1 MAPVSVPRVVAVAPG
16 SPAARVGLVE
26 GDEILSING
35 DVPRDLL
42 EWRQLVDDAALA
54 VEVRRGGLET
64 LVEVDKRAGEPLGVE
79 VHSALFDKVRTCDN
93 HCEFCFIYQLPPG
106 LRRSLYLKDDDYRLS
121 FLYGNFTTL
130 TRFTEA
136 DLERVVGEGLSPLY
150 VSIHATDPEVRADM
164 LRNRRGAT
172 SLRWLRA
179 LLDHGVEVHGQVVVC
194 PGVND
199 AAVLDDTLA
208 GVLDRYAEL
217 VSVCVVPLGVSR
229 FNREARMRPHTRVEA
244 AAVVDCVHDWQEVF
258 AGVLGH
264 RMVYAADEYYL
275 LADRPFPDPAV
286 YGDFPM
292 YEDGIGMARAFEAE
306 LFGTGSRATSEE
318 RGGFFRSADADLSG
332 SADAEYEPYR
342 GVRATGDQLLRI
354 GPRRQAPVGILTAP
368 YGARVLRPLV
378 ERLGRPDVRIVTVDN
393 RYFGGN
399 VAVSGLMVGADVSRL
414 LADQPPGHRYLLPDV
429 CLTQG
434 RFLDGTGPG
443 DLPLPVE
450 IVPADGRSLRAAL
463 GAGAGG

>member
-1 MAPVSVPRVVAVAPG
+1 MSAPRVVAVAPG

-35 DVPRDLL
+35 EVPRDLL
-42 EWRQLVDDAALA
+42 EWRQLVDDPALA

-64 LVEVDKRAGEPLGVE
+64 LVEVDKRTGEPLGVE

-93 HCEFCFIYQLPPG
+93 HCEFCFIYQLPSG

-130 TRFTEA
+130 TRFIEA

-150 VSIHATDPEVRADM
+150 VSIHATDPQVRADM

-179 LLDHGVEVHGQVVVC
+179 LLDHAVEVHGQVVVC

-199 AAVLDDTLA
+199 GAVLDDTLT

-217 VSVCVVPLGVSR
+217 ASLCVVPLGVSR
-229 FNREARMRPHTRVEA
+229 FNNEGRMRPHTRAEA
-244 AAVVDCVHDWQEVF
+244 AAVVDCVHDWQDVF
-258 AGVLGH
+258 AAVLGH

-275 LADRPFPDPAV
+275 LAERPFPDPAV

-306 LFGTGSRATSEE
+306 LFGTGFRAPSEE

-332 SADAEYEPYR
+332 SSDAEYEPYR
-342 GVRATGDQLLRI
+342 GIRATGDQLLRI
-354 GPRRQAPVGILTAP
+354 GPRRRAPVGILTAP
-368 YGARVLRPLV
+368 YGARVLHPLV

-399 VAVSGLMVGADVSRL
+399 VAVSGLMVGADLARV
-414 LADQPPGHRYLLPDV
+414 LADEPSGHRYLLPDV

-443 DLPLPVE
+443 DLPLPIE
-450 IVPADGRSLRAAL
+450 IVPTDGRSLRAAL
-463 GAGAGG
+463 GAGG